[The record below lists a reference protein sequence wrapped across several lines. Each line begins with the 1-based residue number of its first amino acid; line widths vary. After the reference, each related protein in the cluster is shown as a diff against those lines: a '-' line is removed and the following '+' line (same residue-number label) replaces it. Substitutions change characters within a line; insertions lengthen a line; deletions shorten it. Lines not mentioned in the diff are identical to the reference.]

1 MEHVRCNRPY
11 AGHLA
16 CMSLVDT
23 YRNNAN
29 DCAFL
34 AEQAGDDD
42 IKLAFLRMER
52 AWRALAQE
60 QQRLNRIMKKP
71 AGLTC

>member
-1 MEHVRCNRPY
+1 
-11 AGHLA
+11 
-16 CMSLVDT
+16 MSLVDT

-42 IKLAFLRMER
+42 VKLAFIRMER

-60 QQRLNRIMKKP
+60 QQRLNRMMKKRP
-71 AGLTC
+71 G

>member
-1 MEHVRCNRPY
+1 MERFRCNGAY
-11 AGHLA
+11 TGHLVG
-16 CMSLVDT
+16 MSLVDT

-42 IKLAFLRMER
+42 VKLAFIRMER

-60 QQRLNRIMKKP
+60 QQRLNRMMKKRP
-71 AGLTC
+71 G